1 MTKPETFALAFGK
14 ASEPITFVSIPA
26 GEFLMGS
33 DESDPGAHS
42 DEMPQHLVRLQSFS
56 MSQAPITQAQW
67 RAVAMLPSVDRKLN
81 PNPSYFKGDNL
92 PVERVSWHDAIE
104 FCARLSIKTRKPITL
119 PSEAQWEYACRAGTT
134 TAYAFGDTLTNQM
147 ANFEGNTTTPVGTY
161 PANAWGLHNMHGN
174 VWEWCL
180 DAYHSSYEGA
190 PTDGGAWVEGDSL
203 GKSCA
208 VELGTS
214 FPGTVARP
222 TASGPSRSSASAT
235 SASASASVG
244 DSLGKSCAVVRGA
257 SFPDIV
263 ARPAVAGTSRTS
275 ATSASA
281 SVLSLTKKLLRGGSW
296 SSDPRDCRSAY
307 RYWDHP
313 DFRSGNIGFRVC
325 CLPQG

>member
-92 PVERVSWHDAIE
+92 PVERVSWHDAME
-104 FCARLSIKTRKPITL
+104 FCARLSIVTKKPITL
-119 PSEAQWEYACRAGTT
+119 PSEAQWEYVCRAGTT
-134 TAYAFGDTLTNQM
+134 TAYAFGDTLTEEM
-147 ANFEGNTTTPVGTY
+147 ANFKSGGTTPVGSF
-161 PANAWGLHNMHGN
+161 PANPWGLQDMHGN
-174 VWEWCL
+174 VWEWGL
-180 DAYHSSYEGA
+180 DDWHSSYEGA
-190 PTDGGAWVEGDSL
+190 PTDGSAWAEEDDSL
-203 GKSCA
+203 GKCSGGA
-208 VELGTS
+208 LGTT

-222 TASGPSRSSASAT
+222 TAPEATRTTASTSSVSASA
-235 SASASASVG
+235 AFVG
-244 DSLGKSCAVVRGA
+244 DRLKV
-257 SFPDIV
+257 
-263 ARPAVAGTSRTS
+263 
-275 ATSASA
+275 
-281 SVLSLTKKLLRGGSW
+281 LRGGSW
-296 SSDPRDCRSAY
+296 NFYPWFCRSAY
-307 RYWDHP
+307 RLRVHP
-313 DFRSGNIGFRVC
+313 ASCDSNVGFRVC